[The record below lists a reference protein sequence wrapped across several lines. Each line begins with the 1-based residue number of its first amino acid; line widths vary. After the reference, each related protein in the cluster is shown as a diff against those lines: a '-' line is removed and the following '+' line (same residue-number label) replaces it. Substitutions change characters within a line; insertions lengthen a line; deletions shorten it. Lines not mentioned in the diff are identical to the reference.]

1 MYVVVVN
8 VSVKPE
14 SVAAFIEATR
24 DNHLGTRQEPDN
36 LRFDVLRRNDDPNR
50 FVIYEAYREEAGFA
64 GHQRTPHY
72 LKWKET
78 VAPMMAD
85 PRSPQKC
92 TSLFPEPWQ

>member
-14 SVAAFIEATR
+14 AVDAFIAASAENHRDTR
-24 DNHLGTRQEPDN
+24 KEPDN

-50 FVIYEAYREEAGFA
+50 FVLYEVYSSEGAFA
-64 GHQRTPHY
+64 AHQQTPHY
-72 LKWKET
+72 LRWKEA

-85 PRSPQKC
+85 PRAAQKC
-92 TSLFPEPWQ
+92 TSLFPEPFR